1 LETKFTGEPKMP
13 TFTALTIYFLYLLSW
28 LVSAGHCCSF
38 HNDGGHANIDYQS
51 ITRANAAARSAGT
64 RCSTARTGRRFALKN
79 VRIFDGT
86 SLHPHNSTVIVD
98 GSHIA
103 HVCTARKAW
112 TPWTQHDACHAVA
125 AATSPNTITTYD
137 GQGMTLLP
145 GLIDSHA
152 HPLSTI
158 HLAELTRFGVTT
170 AVNAFCP
177 DPALCASLRNH
188 TGLTAVVTA
197 SFMATSPNSTHAKLV
212 GPENAGLLIRD
223 ISQAAAFIRSQV
235 AQPWRADFIKVIGS
249 APGPGLTQAA
259 QAALAKAAH
268 AAGRRIVLHA
278 ASYAA
283 YAEGLAAGVDQ
294 IHHAPLDVPADDRL
308 VDMVRGKR
316 KKIGRAVAVC
326 PTLTMMRATVLELQR
341 SRTMGN
347 SSLSFAAANETVS
360 RLHAAGVP
368 ILAGTDANLQ
378 PAVPARVPFGS
389 SMHDE
394 LEHLVAAGLSP
405 VEALNAATVV
415 PARSFG
421 LHDRGVIREGML
433 ADLVLVD
440 GDPTVNIT
448 ASRNIVRVWVRG
460 VEWKS

>member
-1 LETKFTGEPKMP
+1 MP

-38 HNDGGHANIDYQS
+38 HNDRGHANIDHQS
-51 ITRANAAARSAGT
+51 ITRANTAARSAGT

-98 GSHIA
+98 A
-103 HVCTARKAW
+103 
-112 TPWTQHDACHAVA
+112 A

-152 HPLSTI
+152 HLLSTI

-223 ISQAAAFIRSQV
+223 ISQAAAFVRSQV

-259 QAALAKAAH
+259 QAALVKAAH
-268 AAGRRIVLHA
+268 AAGRRVVLH
-278 ASYAA
+278 AA
-283 YAEGLAAGVDQ
+283 YAEGLAAGVEQ
-294 IHHAPLDVPADDRL
+294 IHHAPLDVPANDRL
-308 VDMVRGKR
+308 VDMFRGKR
-316 KKIGRAVAVC
+316 KKTGRAVAVC
-326 PTLTMMRATVLELQR
+326 PTLTMMRATVLEMQR
-341 SRTMGN
+341 GRTMSN
-347 SSLSFAAANETVS
+347 SSLSFAAANETVA
-360 RLHAAGVP
+360 RLHAAGVS

-389 SMHDE
+389 SIHDE